1 MEVQDKFHRGKIL
14 KNVLRKS
21 EFSANICH
29 KAEAEIEISAE
40 TFWAAGS
47 WKPKSGGNIEYGVC
61 TEILESKYFATL

>member
-29 KAEAEIEISAE
+29 KAEPEIEISAE

-47 WKPKSGGNIEYGVC
+47 QKPKSGGNIEYGIC
-61 TEILESKYFATL
+61 LEIPESQYFVDL